1 MIPIIG
7 HKSYIYWQQRLKEQ
21 GSQVL
26 IPLLSLALILLTAQG
41 AARLSWRVFDLVRP
55 GQERW
60 SSPTTA
66 AISADSAVP
75 VHKQQG
81 TPVEELRNL
90 HLFGRAGTVTGAA
103 QSDARD
109 LPQTTLRLSLIG
121 VIFSSS
127 ADKAVAIIVEK
138 GSTEEAAIFGVG
150 DQLPGNAVLREIH
163 RDRIILVRAGKQEVL
178 LLDEGTTGQT
188 ADTVQKNLPRKGAAG
203 RAAKDKPRDQ
213 GPIQTNDDD
222 GNGTSVKIERDYLN
236 QRLTDLQALASEI
249 NAEPTMVGDQQG
261 YRLKAGTDSE
271 LLSQLGLKSGDV
283 LVEVNG
289 IPLSGPRDVMRAYSK
304 AKDAENVQIQYI
316 RDGKQQTME
325 YTIGQF

>member
-21 GSQVL
+21 GPQVL
-26 IPLLSLALILLTAQG
+26 IPLLSLVLILLTAQG

-55 GQERW
+55 DQERW
-60 SSPTTA
+60 SATTA
-66 AISADSAVP
+66 AMSGDSAALVQR
-75 VHKQQG
+75 QQG
-81 TPVEELRNL
+81 TPVEELKNL
-90 HLFGRAGTVTGAA
+90 HLFGRAGAVTGAV

-127 ADKAVAIIVEK
+127 ADKAVAIIMEK
-138 GSTEEAAIFGVG
+138 GSTQEAAIFGVG
-150 DQLPGNAVLREIH
+150 DQLPGNSVLREIH
-163 RDRIILVRAGKQEVL
+163 RDRIILVRAGNQEVL

-188 ADTVQKNLPRKGAAG
+188 ADTVQKNLPSGGAAG
-203 RAAKDKPRDQ
+203 RAARAKERNQ
-213 GPIQTNDDD
+213 EPIQTNDDE
-222 GNGTSVKIERDYLN
+222 GNGASLKIERDYLN
-236 QRLTDLQALASEI
+236 QRLADLQALASEI

-261 YRLKAGTDSE
+261 YRLQAGTDSE
-271 LLSQLGLKSGDV
+271 LLGQLGLKSGDV

-304 AKDAENVQIQYI
+304 AKDAENVQIQYL